1 MTIHFGTSRNYFPH
15 CASWCSSVLRRIKI
29 DQWHSRVK
37 CSGRERPSSPWG
49 PSPVYTCKVHSLMD
63 CAQCSACALERT
75 FGHADDFLVK
85 YKDMLSKRSFEL
97 SFTGSF
103 GEANDR
109 RYPNGLT
116 IADEYRLQRALN
128 TRGWSAFE
136 IKSFQFNMYW
146 KFWDMM
152 ILSSISQ
159 GHLLTLK
166 IPFPHYSEL
175 EALVRALS
183 AMTRLRSLVVTDIPD
198 KPDFPRY
205 APMLGQG
212 IRSREASLRE
222 LDLEMTNFNRPNPY
236 AEEWERDEIFPR
248 RSSLDWFFDNL
259 FLDPED
265 LDEWR
270 NSKLP
275 YKSRASECVEY
286 ALSPTCGQGLLKLEK
301 LRLKN
306 IDVPAYA
313 SQKIFDW
320 AYLKELRL
328 PHGRVDDA
336 IWEDLKAAKLEVL
349 EDIDYTELT
358 HPLIRLLRSQSSL
371 KSVTFTRPQ
380 PLWDEAGVVD
390 WEDGN
395 GPQMTFGLVEWPSPL
410 GPGTDWGRSG
420 IWSRQA
426 HQTPFESDHELGYP
440 DIPAL
445 LVALGNNK
453 GLENLLLPADMFD
466 ITPAVIRM
474 TSRRLK
480 SLTHLT
486 WGFDYN
492 DQVSLAPCF
501 LFSTINGA
509 FLPTSPGLPNR
520 IRSLLPP

>member
-1 MTIHFGTSRNYFPH
+1 MTIHFGTSRTCLPH
-15 CASWCSSVLRRIKI
+15 CARWCSSVLRRIKV
-29 DQWHSRVK
+29 DQWNSRVT
-37 CSGRERPSSPWG
+37 GFDRVVPGPWWNLSPK
-49 PSPVYTCKVHSLMD
+49 YTCKSHSYLD
-63 CAQCSACALERT
+63 CVQCSACALERT
-75 FGHADDFLVK
+75 FGHADEFLVE
-85 YKDMLSKRSFEL
+85 YKDMLLKRSFEL

-103 GEANDR
+103 GEANDH
-109 RYPNGLT
+109 RYPDGLT
-116 IADEYRLQRALN
+116 IADEYRIKKALN
-128 TRGWSAFE
+128 TREWSAIG

-152 ILSSISQ
+152 ILSSIPQ

-166 IPFPHYSEL
+166 IPFPRYQEL

-183 AMTRLRSLVVTDIPD
+183 AMTRLRSLIVTDIPD

-236 AEEWERDEIFPR
+236 IEEWKRDETFPR
-248 RSSLDWFFDNL
+248 HSSLDWFFDSL

-275 YKSRASECVEY
+275 YKSQGSECVEY

-313 SQKIFDW
+313 SQKIFNC

-336 IWEDLKAAKLEVL
+336 IWEDLTAAKLEVL
-349 EDIDYTELT
+349 EDIDYSVLT
-358 HPLIRLLRSQSSL
+358 HPLTRLLQSQSSL
-371 KSVTFTRPQ
+371 RSVTFARPQ
-380 PLWDEAGVVD
+380 PHWRETGVADWDD
-390 WEDGN
+390 DN
-395 GPQMTFGLVEWPSPL
+395 GPRMTFGLVEYPAPL
-410 GPGTDWGRSG
+410 GPGTNWRKSDRRNWP
-420 IWSRQA
+420 A
-426 HQTPFESDHELGYP
+426 YHTPWYP
-440 DIPAL
+440 SITAL

-453 GLENLLLPADMFD
+453 GLKNLVLPADMYD
-466 ITPAVIRM
+466 IAPPSIQLAARK
-474 TSRRLK
+474 LK

-486 WGFDYN
+486 WGFDYD
-492 DQVSLAPCF
+492 DQVSLAPC
-501 LFSTINGA
+501 
-509 FLPTSPGLPNR
+509 
-520 IRSLLPP
+520 SLSMSN